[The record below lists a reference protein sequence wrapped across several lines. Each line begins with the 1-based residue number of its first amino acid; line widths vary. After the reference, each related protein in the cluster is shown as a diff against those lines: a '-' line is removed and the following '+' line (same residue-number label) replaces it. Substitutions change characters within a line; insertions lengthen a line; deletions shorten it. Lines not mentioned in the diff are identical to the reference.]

1 MQKSWNWRLWIGF
14 IVALLAPFGYF
25 SLLEKIS
32 FAFWISIAAFM
43 IAIVLLADG
52 LRRAYAQPEAYRG
65 KIAGPIL
72 AILALGVIGLFSYA
86 NHMMGQAY
94 AKAANAP
101 RVGDK
106 APEFLLTDASGRKVD
121 IAQLLAAPLA
131 GGAARAPR
139 GVLLVFYRGYW

>member
-1 MQKSWNWRLWIGF
+1 MSKSWNWRLWVGF
-14 IVALLAPFGYF
+14 VVALIAPFAYF

-43 IAIVLLADG
+43 IAIELLADG

-94 AKAANAP
+94 STAANAP

-106 APEFLLTDASGRKVD
+106 APEFALTDATGHKVT
-121 IAQLLAAPLA
+121 IAQLLATPLA
-131 GGAARAPR
+131 GGAAQTPRA
-139 GVLLVFYRGYW
+139 VLLVFYRGYW

>member
-32 FAFWISIAAFM
+32 FAFWISVAAFV
-43 IAIVLLADG
+43 IAVVLLADG

-106 APEFLLTDASGRKVD
+106 APEFLLTDAGGRKVD

-139 GVLLVFYRGYW
+139 GP

>member
-1 MQKSWNWRLWIGF
+1 MSKSWNWRLWVGF
-14 IVALLAPFGYF
+14 VVALLAPFGYF

-43 IAIVLLADG
+43 IAVVLLADG
-52 LRRAYAQPEAYRG
+52 LRRAYAQPDAYRG

-94 AKAANAP
+94 SKAANAP

-106 APEFLLTDASGRKVD
+106 APEFALTDATGRKVT
-121 IAQLLAAPLA
+121 IAQLLATPLG
-131 GGAARAPR
+131 GGAALAPR

>member
-32 FAFWISIAAFM
+32 FAFWISVAAFV